1 LAKYLR
7 NVKRWVNPKMKARWI
22 ASALFEVEMKMRRV
36 NNYEKLHL
44 LRTTLK
50 SELKLKE
57 QMVAYKNGV

>member
-7 NVKRWVNPKMKARWI
+7 NVKRWVNPEMKARWI